1 MFVNLLAVLENEKIL
16 RTGSKHVRKFI
27 TDNGE
32 LLSLI
37 NKRSNKELTRLD
49 QCPYHNTS
57 HLIGVGMLMEIIG
70 SSKESNAGILA
81 GLYHDYSY
89 SRYPDDSL
97 NIEVSINFFEEHFK
111 NKLTPAVIKEV
122 TDAIWDT
129 RFPYE
134 GDPKTELGKYLRDAD
149 MLYGVLFCNQKLLEG
164 LYEAR
169 KNIDGHKSFPRF
181 LERNVEFISNIKLWT
196 KEGKEVYD
204 KNIENCIEIHR
215 ELYDL
220 F

>member
-1 MFVNLLAVLENEKIL
+1 MGLNIYTVLGEEKVINIFDQKVQYFFLKNE
-16 RTGSKHVRKFI
+16 F
-27 TDNGE
+27 N
-32 LLSLI
+32 LSLI
-37 NKRSNKELTRLD
+37 NNRLRDERVRKD
-49 QCPYHNTS
+49 QCPYHNLS
-57 HLIGVGMLMEIIG
+57 HLIGVGMLMSMLVPED
-70 SSKESNAGILA
+70 KEEVAVLA

-111 NKLTPAVIKEV
+111 DKLSPEVIKEV
-122 TDAIWDT
+122 TEAIWDT
-129 RFPYE
+129 RFPYQ

-149 MLYGVLFCNQKLLEG
+149 MLYGILFCNQKLLEG
-164 LYEAR
+164 LYRAR

-181 LERNVEFISNIKLWT
+181 LERNIKFLSEIKLWT
-196 KEGKEVYD
+196 EKGKEVYE
-204 KNIENCIEIHR
+204 KHIENCIEIHR